1 MILFKFLTVVI
12 LALTLAACIL
22 SGQTDAAEAEEEA
35 A

>member
-22 SGQTDAAEAEEEA
+22 SGQDVSETEEEA

>member
-1 MILFKFLTVVI
+1 MIVFKFLTVVI

-22 SGQTDAAEAEEEA
+22 SGQDFSEAEEEA

>member
-22 SGQTDAAEAEEEA
+22 SGQDVSEAEEEA

>member
-22 SGQTDAAEAEEEA
+22 SGRADAAEAEEEA

>member
-22 SGQTDAAEAEEEA
+22 SGQDVSEIEEEIA
-35 A
+35 

>member
-1 MILFKFLTVVI
+1 MIILKFLTVII

-22 SGQTDAAEAEEEA
+22 SGQDVAEAEEEA